1 MPFEL
6 GRPLGVPNDPDFQK
20 RVMLAAFELLDAAQG
35 PLLVDYPEDVPET
48 SGETDEDAMAGMVCP
63 LDLPKVPD
71 QTAPRGAL
79 ADSLMQ
85 EIAALAPWYD
95 LAVRR
100 RGRTT
105 VGPSGLSTEHAARY
119 LLAFIED
126 PTVEPP
132 IKDVPYGWALKLAFE
147 DVKAFYSEAITVQP
161 GFATSKRVEDW
172 LFNETVLG
180 KISWLLRALCSTI
193 DDDICRRL
201 GRSTLVPDRQISP
214 PNEMSVS

>member
-1 MPFEL
+1 
-6 GRPLGVPNDPDFQK
+6 
-20 RVMLAAFELLDAAQG
+20 MLAALALLDAAQG
-35 PLLVDYPEDVPET
+35 PVLRDYPEDVPET
-48 SGETDEDAMAGMVCP
+48 TGATDADATASGLGAIA
-63 LDLPKVPD
+63 LPKVPAA
-71 QTAPRGAL
+71 TAPREAL
-79 ADSLMQ
+79 ADALMQ
-85 EIAALAPWYD
+85 EIAALAPSYE

-105 VGPSGLSTEHAARY
+105 VGPSGLCTADAAGY
-119 LLAFIED
+119 LLGFLED

-180 KISWLLRALCSTI
+180 TVAWSLRALCSTI
-193 DDDICRRL
+193 DNDICQRL
-201 GRSTLVPDRQISP
+201 GRSTLVPDRQLHP
-214 PNEMSVS
+214 PH

>member
-6 GRPLGVPNDPDFQK
+6 GRPLGVPNAPDFQK
-20 RVMLAAFELLDAAQG
+20 RVMMAAFALLDVAQG
-35 PLLVDYPEDVPET
+35 PVLIDYPEDVPEAT
-48 SGETDEDAMAGMVCP
+48 GATDADAMASVVCP
-63 LDLPKVPD
+63 IALPKVPD
-71 QTAPRGAL
+71 ATAPREVL
-79 ADSLMQ
+79 ADSLLQ
-85 EIAALAPWYD
+85 EIAALAPSYD

-105 VGPSGLSTEHAARY
+105 VGPSGLSTMESAGY
-119 LLAFIED
+119 LLAFLED

-161 GFATSKRVEDW
+161 GFGTSKRVEDW

-180 KISWLLRALCSTI
+180 TVAWSLRALCSTI
-193 DDDICRRL
+193 DNDICQRL
-201 GRSTLVPDRQISP
+201 GRSTLVPDRQINP
-214 PNEMSVS
+214 PH